1 MLRLPPIRFWRNIGI
16 VVLILCFCFTIVGTV
31 SGRVTYRYWGAK
43 ESSNGT
49 WFLWF
54 LFLATVLLFFSYP
67 SLMKRTSYDETPD
80 QETTCAFSAAMMGIF
95 TDGIVLMVI
104 GSLFPSSPF
113 PIIGF
118 CLIFVIL
125 LLTAWVASFR
135 IKKYNERKSSVRD
148 GGPSDQDMAD
158 HGIKE
163 RAPADF
169 SIERACD
176 TNSDRET
183 KPERGR
189 LTKSALIVVDYQK
202 DFVNGNLGFPKAET
216 LDKAIAAKIR
226 DRRSAGS
233 DIIVTLDTHAGNYL
247 KTQEG
252 KNLPVIHCIRGTEG
266 WSLFGETAKQIRE
279 TDRKF
284 EKGTFGS
291 LALAEYLKE
300 QRYDI
305 VELAGVVS
313 NICVIS
319 NAVLAKA
326 ALPEALI
333 IVDAACT
340 ASNDDTMNEKALD
353 VMEGLQIEVF
363 RRTTI

>member
-1 MLRLPPIRFWRNIGI
+1 
-16 VVLILCFCFTIVGTV
+16 
-31 SGRVTYRYWGAK
+31 
-43 ESSNGT
+43 
-49 WFLWF
+49 
-54 LFLATVLLFFSYP
+54 
-67 SLMKRTSYDETPD
+67 MK
-80 QETTCAFSAAMMGIF
+80 
-95 TDGIVLMVI
+95 
-104 GSLFPSSPF
+104 
-113 PIIGF
+113 
-118 CLIFVIL
+118 
-125 LLTAWVASFR
+125 
-135 IKKYNERKSSVRD
+135 K
-148 GGPSDQDMAD
+148 
-158 HGIKE
+158 
-163 RAPADF
+163 
-169 SIERACD
+169 
-176 TNSDRET
+176 
-183 KPERGR
+183 
-189 LTKSALIVVDYQK
+189 ALIVVDYQK
-202 DFVNGNLGFPKAET
+202 DFVSGSLGFPKAET
-216 LDKAIAAKIR
+216 FDRAIAAKIR
-226 DRRSAGS
+226 ECRSSGD
-233 DIIVTLDTHAGNYL
+233 DIIVTLDTHAENYL
-247 KTQEG
+247 ETQEG

-266 WSLFGETAKQIRE
+266 WSLFGETAKQIQE

-305 VELAGVVS
+305 VELVGVVS